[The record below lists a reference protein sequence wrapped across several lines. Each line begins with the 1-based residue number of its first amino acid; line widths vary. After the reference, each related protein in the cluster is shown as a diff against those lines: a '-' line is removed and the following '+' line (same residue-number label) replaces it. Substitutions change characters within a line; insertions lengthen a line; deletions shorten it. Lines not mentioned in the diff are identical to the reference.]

1 MWSLPTGMI
10 WEVRGREA
18 EKPGLTSLLQA
29 AAILTE
35 ARASRTQFFFFFFV
49 EVKSGQVYSG
59 LFSQSLSQSDE
70 NCL

>member
-1 MWSLPTGMI
+1 MGSLPTGMI

-49 EVKSGQVYSG
+49 VVKSGQVYSG

>member
-1 MWSLPTGMI
+1 MGSLPTGMI

-35 ARASRTQFFFFFFV
+35 ARASRTQFFFFFV

-59 LFSQSLSQSDE
+59 LFFQSLSQSDE